1 MQKRGQRPRYRH
13 AAFLFCLAAGSQ
25 GIAQEAGK
33 PEHYIHN
40 TTVFVEAW
48 GEGVFN
54 SLNIEKTMP
63 ISGMVDIHM
72 RLGFGYWRPEADF
85 YAVPVDVGVSYGGL
99 ARLEFSVGA
108 TPYALSAHHGD
119 MASGALAPT
128 IGFHLRIQ
136 QPHGGVF
143 FRAGAIVA
151 PLGSLDDIPGNE
163 DLVKKGTW
171 EWNPGVALGF
181 TF

>member
-1 MQKRGQRPRYRH
+1 
-13 AAFLFCLAAGSQ
+13 
-25 GIAQEAGK
+25 
-33 PEHYIHN
+33 
-40 TTVFVEAW
+40 VEAW

-108 TPYALSAHHGD
+108 TPYAFSAHHGD

-171 EWNPGVALGF
+171 GWNPGVALGF